1 MSDPYQILNLPRS
14 ADEAQIRRRYL
25 ELVRQFPPDREP
37 EQSAA
42 IRAAYESVRDPLQR
56 LQNKLFDWKCD
67 DTLEA
72 VEADLAKNLMGAR
85 IPPSVLLELAD
96 LP

>member
-1 MSDPYQILNLPRS
+1 MSDPYQVLNLARS
-14 ADEAQIRRRYL
+14 ADEAEIRRRYL

-37 EQSAA
+37 EKFAA
-42 IRAAYESVRDPLQR
+42 IREAYESVRDPLQR
-56 LQNKLFDWKCD
+56 LRNRLFDWKCD

-72 VEADLAKNLMGAR
+72 VEADLLGKLRGVR
-85 IPPSVLLELAD
+85 IPASVLLELAD